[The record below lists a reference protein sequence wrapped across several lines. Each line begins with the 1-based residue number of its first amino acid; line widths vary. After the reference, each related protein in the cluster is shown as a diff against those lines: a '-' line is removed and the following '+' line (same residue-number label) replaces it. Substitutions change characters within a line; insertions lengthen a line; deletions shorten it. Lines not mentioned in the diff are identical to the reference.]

1 MLPTAGFFAR
11 FDCPFHAHGFCQRPF
26 CHFKHAK
33 DDLLCLS
40 PNRKRA
46 GPEKVP
52 PPLKKGTHHKLYVAS
67 EKDPCFLELERIN
80 KEIETV
86 KCEVEKEQRRLSRYK
101 TLQED
106 IVGSCSSKA
115 LNPHNGSKGKEC
127 NAKNVSSARTPVS
140 AVVHT
145 PGSKYVVD
153 SSRPR
158 TDLEYDPLSNYSSD
172 LKPSSAAECRVQNCG
187 QEVTPSLKR
196 MRENLGED
204 QRRARPEEDNSDDDG
219 VLVIDIPPLE
229 ESRKRSRPP
238 KLCSAVPTVLKE
250 NSECIIS
257 VSSLPE
263 LCDVPVFEAE
273 ISTCNT
279 ACVKSEGHHC
289 TDISPATDANTSGK
303 TYITDVFEDISKCLE
318 NLRSE
323 SKKNNHLPEL
333 EPILGNSSF
342 CASDSR
348 MNFSPANDGTVPG
361 DQTGV
366 QLSSMET
373 QSMLSNPSEQGSGVQ
388 PKTTTS
394 RVLHES
400 SPPVPSPVTQQ
411 PNEQQGFEQGTPLD
425 ENSPVL
431 HVSVVP
437 CARKMAAQ
445 LYLTGKADHQS
456 SSQSAVPTHQ
466 HEQHAVPHNIVY
478 EPVPGPSISTS
489 RAISST
495 FNLSASVF
503 DETRIQEIDQTNKS
517 NLSSEEEYLDMEFSD
532 SDPMEECYRIFME
545 ANQTEP
551 ADPVPSNVSVEA
563 VDLDRSEMKKPIPVP
578 GSKKRVAHVSK
589 HEVTKTRPQ
598 VMVPFQRA
606 VPLLANPPKLQQLQ
620 QKAAVLTAAVKGG
633 QAYVAATS
641 GQKKQENLPSAPLP
655 IPVQPT
661 CLNILPVGAA
671 LQWGN
676 VHLIIPDGTIALPL
690 TQVPT
695 PPTTPS
701 APPTVP
707 VPLHTT
713 LTHAKPITVKRKSKC
728 RPEASSKVPHDVRQ
742 RYVNL
747 FVEEFLR
754 TSFTVQDAFE
764 KALAEEKTI
773 YDRSVNKLKYLSIAV
788 NVLKRLKNQS
798 TPPAKAHLV
807 SDSVESNIP
816 GSRGHVSF
824 NPLVLQ
830 ANDPGE
836 ANLYTQLKEHV
847 LSEIL
852 LKENNYPLTHPEIPG
867 KAIQQGSIR
876 KGSTDPLKRIC
887 CRCGATYS
895 VSPSGIHTRKEE
907 CNYHSGKVVQN
918 KVPGGVET
926 CYSCCE
932 GAIGTPGCQL
942 HVHDAVS
949 MDGFVS
955 SSPRTPTEIGSPG
968 VFALNCD
975 VCYTS
980 QGLELL
986 RVTVVSSN
994 LQVIYDAFVKPDNE
1008 VIDYNTRFSGISEE
1022 DVSSA
1027 SLPLRDV
1034 QSVLLS
1040 FISADTILIGHSLEN
1055 DLCALKLIHHTAVDT
1070 AVVFPHRLGH
1080 PHKRQL
1086 CSLVADHLRRII
1098 QESVGGHDSVEDAT
1112 ACMELML
1119 WKVKE
1124 DSKVK
1129 RW

>member
-1 MLPTAGFFAR
+1 MLPTAGFFAK
-11 FDCPFHAHGFCQRPF
+11 FDCPFFAHGYCQRPF

-33 DDLLCLS
+33 EDLLCLS

-46 GPEKVP
+46 GPENAP
-52 PPLKKGTHHKLYVAS
+52 RPLKKGTHHKLYGAS

-80 KEIETV
+80 REIETV
-86 KCEVEKEQRRLSRYK
+86 KCEVEKEQRRLSHYK

-106 IVGSCSSKA
+106 IFGSCSSKA
-115 LNPHNGSKGKEC
+115 LKPHNGSEGKEC
-127 NAKNVSSARTPVS
+127 IAKNVTSARTPVS
-140 AVVHT
+140 AVVHA

-172 LKPSSAAECRVQNCG
+172 LKPSSAVECRVQNCG
-187 QEVTPSLKR
+187 QEETPSLKR

-204 QRRARPEEDNSDDDG
+204 QRGGRPEEDDDDDG

-229 ESRKRSRPP
+229 ESRKRSRAP

-250 NSECIIS
+250 SSGCIKS

-273 ISTCNT
+273 ISACNT
-279 ACVKSEGHHC
+279 ACVKSEGQNC
-289 TDISPATDANTSGK
+289 TDISPATDGNTSGK
-303 TYITDVFEDISKCLE
+303 TNITDVFEDISKCLE

-323 SKKNNHLPEL
+323 SKKNTHLPEF

-348 MNFSPANDGTVPG
+348 RNFSPANDGTVPG
-361 DQTGV
+361 DQTGM
-366 QLSSMET
+366 QLSSIET
-373 QSMLSNPSEQGSGVQ
+373 RSRLSNPPEQGNGVQ
-388 PKTTTS
+388 PKMAKS
-394 RVLHES
+394 LVLHEGNL
-400 SPPVPSPVTQQ
+400 PVPSPVTQQ
-411 PNEQQGFEQGTPLD
+411 PKEQQGFEQGTPLD
-425 ENSPVL
+425 ENSPVS
-431 HVSVVP
+431 HVPVVSCSP
-437 CARKMAAQ
+437 KVAAQ
-445 LYLTGKADHQS
+445 LYFTGKTDHHS
-456 SSQSAVPTHQ
+456 SSQAAVPIHQ
-466 HEQHAVPHNIVY
+466 HEQRAVPHNIVY
-478 EPVPGPSISTS
+478 EPVPGPSISIS

-495 FNLSASVF
+495 LALSASVL

-551 ADPVPSNVSVEA
+551 ADPVLSNVPVEA
-563 VDLDRSEMKKPIPVP
+563 VDLDRSEMKKAIPAP

-606 VPLLANPPKLQQLQ
+606 VPLLVNPPKLQQLQ

-690 TQVPT
+690 TPVPT

-728 RPEASSKVPHDVRQ
+728 RPEASTKVPHDVRQ

-798 TPPAKAHLV
+798 TPSAKE
-807 SDSVESNIP
+807 SVESNNP
-816 GSRGHVSF
+816 GSRGRVSF

-836 ANLYTQLKEHV
+836 VNLYTQLKEHI

-852 LKENNYPLTHPEIPG
+852 LKENNYPFAHPEIPG

-876 KGSTDPLKRIC
+876 KGSSDSLKRIC

-895 VSPSGIHTRKEE
+895 VSPSGTHTRKEE

-942 HVHDAVS
+942 HVHDVVS

-955 SSPRTPTEIGSPG
+955 SSPRPPTEIGSPG

-986 RVTVVSSN
+986 RVTLVNSN
-994 LQVIYDAFVKPDNE
+994 LQVIYDAFVKPDSE

-1027 SLPLRDV
+1027 SFSLRDV

-1055 DLCALKLIHHTAVDT
+1055 DLCALKFIHHTAVDT

-1129 RW
+1129 RL

>member
-1 MLPTAGFFAR
+1 MLPTAGFFAK
-11 FDCPFHAHGFCQRPF
+11 FDCPFFAHGYCQRPF

-33 DDLLCLS
+33 EDLLCLS

-46 GPEKVP
+46 GPENAP
-52 PPLKKGTHHKLYVAS
+52 RPLKKGTHHKLYGAS

-80 KEIETV
+80 REIETV
-86 KCEVEKEQRRLSRYK
+86 KCEVEKEQRRLSHYK

-106 IVGSCSSKA
+106 IFGSCSSKA
-115 LNPHNGSKGKEC
+115 LKPHNGSEGKEC
-127 NAKNVSSARTPVS
+127 IAKNVTSARTPVS
-140 AVVHT
+140 AVVHA

-172 LKPSSAAECRVQNCG
+172 LKPSSAVECRVQNCG
-187 QEVTPSLKR
+187 QEETPSLKR

-204 QRRARPEEDNSDDDG
+204 QRGGRPEEDDDDDG

-229 ESRKRSRPP
+229 ESRKRSRAP

-250 NSECIIS
+250 SSGCIKS

-273 ISTCNT
+273 ISACNT
-279 ACVKSEGHHC
+279 ACVKSEGQNC
-289 TDISPATDANTSGK
+289 TDISPATDGNTSGK
-303 TYITDVFEDISKCLE
+303 TNITDVFEDISKCLE

-323 SKKNNHLPEL
+323 SKKNTHLPEF

-348 MNFSPANDGTVPG
+348 RNFSPANDGTVPG
-361 DQTGV
+361 DQTGM
-366 QLSSMET
+366 QLSSIET
-373 QSMLSNPSEQGSGVQ
+373 RSRLSNPPEQGNGVQ
-388 PKTTTS
+388 PKMAKS
-394 RVLHES
+394 LVLHEGNL
-400 SPPVPSPVTQQ
+400 PVPSPVTQQ
-411 PNEQQGFEQGTPLD
+411 PKEQQGFEQGTPLD
-425 ENSPVL
+425 ENSPVS
-431 HVSVVP
+431 HVPVVSCSP
-437 CARKMAAQ
+437 KVAAQ
-445 LYLTGKADHQS
+445 LYFTGKTDHHS
-456 SSQSAVPTHQ
+456 SSQAAVPIHQ
-466 HEQHAVPHNIVY
+466 HEQRAVPHNIVY
-478 EPVPGPSISTS
+478 EPVPGPSISIS

-495 FNLSASVF
+495 LALSASVL

-551 ADPVPSNVSVEA
+551 ADPVLSNVPVEA
-563 VDLDRSEMKKPIPVP
+563 VDLDRSEMKKAIPAP

-606 VPLLANPPKLQQLQ
+606 VPLLVNPPKLQQLQ

-690 TQVPT
+690 TPVPT

-728 RPEASSKVPHDVRQ
+728 RPEASTKVPHDVRQ

-798 TPPAKAHLV
+798 TPSAKE
-807 SDSVESNIP
+807 SVESNNP
-816 GSRGHVSF
+816 GSRGRVSF

-836 ANLYTQLKEHV
+836 VNLYTQLKEHI

-852 LKENNYPLTHPEIPG
+852 LKENNYPFAHPEIPG

-876 KGSTDPLKRIC
+876 KGSSDSLKRIC

-895 VSPSGIHTRKEE
+895 VSPSGTHTRKEE

-932 GAIGTPGCQL
+932 GAIGTPGCQVFKL
-942 HVHDAVS
+942 HVHDVVS

-955 SSPRTPTEIGSPG
+955 SSPRPPTEIGSPG

-986 RVTVVSSN
+986 RVTLVNSN
-994 LQVIYDAFVKPDNE
+994 LQVIYDAFVKPDSE

-1027 SLPLRDV
+1027 SFSLRDV

-1055 DLCALKLIHHTAVDT
+1055 DLCALKWTPLWFSLIAWGIPTRDNSAAWLQTISGELFRRV
-1070 AVVFPHRLGH
+1070 
-1080 PHKRQL
+1080 
-1086 CSLVADHLRRII
+1086 LVAMTL
-1098 QESVGGHDSVEDAT
+1098 
-1112 ACMELML
+1112 
-1119 WKVKE
+1119 
-1124 DSKVK
+1124 
-1129 RW
+1129 